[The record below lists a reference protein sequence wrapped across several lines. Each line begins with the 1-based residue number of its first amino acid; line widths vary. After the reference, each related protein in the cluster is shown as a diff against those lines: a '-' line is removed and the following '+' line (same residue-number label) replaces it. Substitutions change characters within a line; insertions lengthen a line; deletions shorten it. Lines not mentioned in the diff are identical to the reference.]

1 MEGEKENPQCYKE
14 VGRARSYEEQTNSSS
29 SKLMFSGTEFNF
41 QQNLLSALQACLKG
55 KLRHLHFMR
64 YSSHIQN
71 MLTAQRLHYHDL
83 ALSAR
88 TASYCR
94 FCRCSH
100 YCSTRK
106 LKELLSYLWYLW
118 CYAGRHIKCFRS
130 HSGCRAFGRELKQL
144 TQQQRSALLHFRKR
158 SAQASKDWG

>member
-64 YSSHIQN
+64 YSSHIQICSQHRGFTTTIWHFQLEQL
-71 MLTAQRLHYHDL
+71 LTADFVGAHV
-83 ALSAR
+83 
-88 TASYCR
+88 TA
-94 FCRCSH
+94 
-100 YCSTRK
+100 
-106 LKELLSYLWYLW
+106 
-118 CYAGRHIKCFRS
+118 AP
-130 HSGCRAFGRELKQL
+130 AN
-144 TQQQRSALLHFRKR
+144 
-158 SAQASKDWG
+158 